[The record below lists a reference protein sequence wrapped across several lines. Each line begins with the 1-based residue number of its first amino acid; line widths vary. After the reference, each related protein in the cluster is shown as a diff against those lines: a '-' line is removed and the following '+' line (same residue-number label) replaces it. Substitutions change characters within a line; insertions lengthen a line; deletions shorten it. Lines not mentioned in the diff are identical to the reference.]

1 MFPYIRIPSGS
12 LERFACVVGVKGVQ
26 LHFAESERTEFRPWT
41 ARLRNETNHITET
54 RSNRKS
60 MMDDDAAAAQ
70 RGDRS
75 SNLGR
80 IGLIVIDQAVAV
92 APDPDP

>member
-1 MFPYIRIPSGS
+1 MCGGREGS
-12 LERFACVVGVKGVQ
+12 AASFGG
-26 LHFAESERTEFRPWT
+26 SERTEFRPWT

-70 RGDRS
+70 RRGRS